1 MARVQ
6 IFRGGRPRPRT
17 ARSAGAAD
25 SVPLLPEIMLALSRL
40 KTSGEE
46 TILDLREAPLGPED
60 ERRLFDALK
69 NEALVCRP
77 HHCGSCR
84 IHETDAPCVWIVEH
98 LNPGGDVTAKFIEVS
113 FCPGA
118 LERGSP
124 DFDDEL
130 LPGLV
135 NRRPSGLRPA

>member
-6 IFRGGRPRPRT
+6 TKRGGRPRPRPDRP
-17 ARSAGAAD
+17 ASAAD
-25 SVPLLPEIMLALSRL
+25 SVPLLPEIRMALTRL
-40 KTSGEE
+40 KALGEE
-46 TILDLREAPLGPED
+46 TVLDLREAPLGPED
-60 ERRLFDALK
+60 ERRLFDKLNK
-69 NEALVCRP
+69 EAMVCRP

-84 IHETDAPCVWIVEH
+84 IHETAAPCVWVVEH
-98 LNPGGDVTAKFIEVS
+98 LNPGGDITAKFIEVS

-130 LPGLV
+130 FPEIVTRRRPGLW
-135 NRRPSGLRPA
+135 LK